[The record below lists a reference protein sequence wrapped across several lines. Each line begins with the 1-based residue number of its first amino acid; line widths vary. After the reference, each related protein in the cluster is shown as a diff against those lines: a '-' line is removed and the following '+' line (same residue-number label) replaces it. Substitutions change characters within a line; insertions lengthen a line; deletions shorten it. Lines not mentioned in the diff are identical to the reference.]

1 MASTT
6 ASQTAPIPTT
16 ILCTLVAQGWSA
28 FLTMLDF
35 TGDDRMAVGMAPALL
50 QAKLLLWLEDELE
63 RYGLVV
69 DPVVT
74 VDQKTRKVS

>member
-16 ILCTLVAQGWSA
+16 ILCKLVADSWSA
-28 FLTMLDF
+28 FLGLLDL
-35 TGDDRMAVGMAPALL
+35 TGDERMAAGLATTIV
-50 QAKLLLWLEDELE
+50 QARLILWLEEEMD
-63 RYGLVV
+63 RYGLVS

-74 VDQKTRKVS
+74 VDQTVRKVS